1 MDRPPEVWA
10 GKVGRPLPGLEL
22 RLGEGDE
29 LQVRGPNIFDRYWR
43 REEATGEAFTADG
56 WFRSGDQA
64 EVDDRG
70 VWRIVGRVKNI
81 LVPTSGHNVAPEPIE
96 QRIIESI
103 EGVEQA
109 VLVGHGRPFI
119 AALVSGE
126 GLDEARIQEGIDRI
140 NEDLPHYRRV
150 RRFVLVPEPFT
161 IENGLLTANRK
172 LKRAAIEKEHEAR
185 IDALYR

>member
-1 MDRPPEVWA
+1 
-10 GKVGRPLPGLEL
+10 
-22 RLGEGDE
+22 
-29 LQVRGPNIFDRYWR
+29 
-43 REEATGEAFTADG
+43 
-56 WFRSGDQA
+56 
-64 EVDDRG
+64 
-70 VWRIVGRVKNI
+70 
-81 LVPTSGHNVAPEPIE
+81 
-96 QRIIESI
+96 
-103 EGVEQA
+103 VEQA